1 MSEENVKEE
10 EITKNLVDLITDF
23 ERGKLLPLISLL
35 EKKNIITK
43 EELLQE
49 TVILEKE
56 MEKKIIEELSNNKPA
71 T

>member
-1 MSEENVKEE
+1 MSEEKKAV
-10 EITKNLVDLITDF
+10 TKHLIDLITDF

-56 MEKKIIEELSNNKPA
+56 MEKEILKDLSNDNPA

>member
-1 MSEENVKEE
+1 MSKEKE
-10 EITKNLVDLITDF
+10 AVTKHLIDLITDF

-49 TVILEKE
+49 TVILETE
-56 MEKKIIEELSNNKPA
+56 MEKKILKDLSNDK
-71 T
+71 

>member
-1 MSEENVKEE
+1 MSEEKEAV
-10 EITKNLVDLITDF
+10 TKNLINLITDF

-49 TVILEKE
+49 TVILEAE
-56 MEKKIIEELSNNKPA
+56 MEKEILKDLSNNK
-71 T
+71 

>member
-1 MSEENVKEE
+1 MSEENIKEE

-56 MEKKIIEELSNNKPA
+56 MEKKIIENLSNNNPTA
-71 T
+71 